1 MIWGEYKFDVVIFV
15 SKDLVG
21 IPKRTTLILQLANR
35 SIIRPER
42 MTKDVLVQVG
52 SLIFMVDFV
61 VLDFEPDP

>member
-21 IPKRTTLILQLANR
+21 SLKRTTLILQLANR
-35 SIIRPER
+35 SITRPER
-42 MTKDVLVQVG
+42 VTKDVLVQIG

-61 VLDFEPDP
+61 VLDFEPDS

>member
-21 IPKRTTLILQLANR
+21 SLKRTTLILQLANR

-42 MTKDVLVQVG
+42 VTKDVLVQIG

-61 VLDFEPDP
+61 VLDFEPDS